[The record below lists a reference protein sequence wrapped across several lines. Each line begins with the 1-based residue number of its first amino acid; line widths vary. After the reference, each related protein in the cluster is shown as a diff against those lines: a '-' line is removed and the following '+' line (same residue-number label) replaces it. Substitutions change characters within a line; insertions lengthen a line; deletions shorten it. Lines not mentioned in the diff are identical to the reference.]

1 MGEIEVR
8 YWQEEEERMAV
19 EERKVFQLERLQTT
33 VNRAYRKVDFYRKKF
48 DELGIKP
55 DLVGDLSDISKLP
68 FTTKQDLR
76 DNYPYGMF
84 AVPLRDI
91 VRIHSS
97 SGTTGKPT
105 VVGYTK
111 NDLENWNNLVARLM
125 MAGGVSKDDI
135 VHISFTYGLFTG
147 GFGLHYGAETL
158 GASVIPVSSGNTQRQ
173 LAIMQDYK
181 STTLVCTPSYA
192 LHIAETMENMG
203 INKNELSLK
212 YALLGSE
219 PWGDKIREEIQD
231 RLGVLATDNYG
242 LSEVMG
248 PGIAGECT
256 CQNGL
261 HINEDYFY
269 PEVVDSLTLK
279 PLPEG
284 EWGELVLTTLKREA
298 MPLIR
303 YRTRDVTRLYR
314 EKCPCGRTLIKM
326 EKPQGRTDDMLIING
341 VNVFP
346 SQVEEALKNVKG
358 ASPHYMIF
366 VRKKGALDALEV
378 KVEVTEDTFFDEM
391 KRQRKL
397 VDDLTA
403 QFQKILLL
411 KPKVT
416 LVTSQT
422 LERFEGKAKRVIDER
437 NI

>member
-8 YWQEEEERMAV
+8 YWNEEEERMDPA
-19 EERKVFQLERLQTT
+19 ERKVFQLERLQTT
-33 VNRAYRKVDFYRKKF
+33 VNRAYRKVDFYRRTF
-48 DELGIKP
+48 DKLGIKP
-55 DLVGDLSDISKLP
+55 DIIEDLSDISKLP
-68 FTTKQDLR
+68 FTSKQDLR

-105 VVGYTK
+105 VVGYTR

-125 MAGGVSKDDI
+125 TAGGVSKDDI

-147 GFGLHYGAETL
+147 GFGLHYGAETI

-181 STTLVCTPSYA
+181 STTLVSTPSYA
-192 LHIAETMENMG
+192 LHIAETMEKMG
-203 INKNELSLK
+203 INRNDLSLK

-219 PWGDKIREEIQD
+219 PWGDKIREEVQD
-231 RLGVLATDNYG
+231 KLGVLATDNYG
-242 LSEVMG
+242 LSELIG
-248 PGIAGECT
+248 PGISGECI
-256 CQNGL
+256 CQNGM
-261 HINEDYFY
+261 HINEDFFY
-269 PEVVDSLTLK
+269 PEIIDPLTLK

-284 EWGELVLTTLKREA
+284 EWGELVLTSLKREA
-298 MPLIR
+298 MPMIR
-303 YRTRDVTRLYR
+303 YRTRDVTRLFR
-314 EKCPCGRTLIKM
+314 DECPCGRTLIKM

-346 SQVEEALKNVKG
+346 SQVEEALSQVKG

-366 VRKKGALDALEV
+366 VRKKGALDSIEI
-378 KVEVTEDTFFDEM
+378 KVEVNEDIFFDEM
-391 KRQRKL
+391 KKQRKL

-403 QFQKILLL
+403 QFQKILML

-422 LERFEGKAKRVIDER
+422 LERFEGKAKRVVDER